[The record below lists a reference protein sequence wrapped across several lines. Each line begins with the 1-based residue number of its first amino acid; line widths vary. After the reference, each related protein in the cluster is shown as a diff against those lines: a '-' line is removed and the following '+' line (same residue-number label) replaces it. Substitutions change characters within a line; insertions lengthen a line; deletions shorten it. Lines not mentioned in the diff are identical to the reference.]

1 MVARNTYALFIIYS
15 SFLKKEKYYFLF
27 WKCGVQDLP
36 KSDIAAANFG
46 FASEDIGDYIFDV
59 LARFGCT
66 YESSNEENELQV
78 LKKAKTD
85 FPYKSTNHC
94 LSTSVIVETLFS
106 RYGIIMCRSSQKIYG
121 SWIIERL
128 VFSNVPINTFGARS
142 K

>member
-1 MVARNTYALFIIYS
+1 MVQLFNYVLIT
-15 SFLKKEKYYFLF
+15 
-27 WKCGVQDLP
+27 CGVQDLP

-106 RYGIIMCRSSQKIYG
+106 RCGIIMRPHSSQKVHG
-121 SWIIERL
+121 SWSDPNTLERL
-128 VFSNVPINTFGARS
+128 VFHFPIKTVGARS